1 MLGAFD
7 TRGMNGKQVHEEET
21 TSFSAASLH
30 VTLRLPEKPLLALF
44 NHSSL
49 ERGPVRSQINK
60 SLARGGSH
68 RLRLPPP
75 TGCAEGVFFW
85 KGVGDFLYLST
96 REECWLC
103 VLLQT
108 ADMVKLLVMCCANV
122 WLALVKKHLQCVLQF
137 GQKCDIVCRTH
148 TVSLS
153 GRITRGYFW
162 FKSTLLSGAY
172 QKQRSQKSEQV

>member
-1 MLGAFD
+1 MIASRCRQFVLGALD
-7 TRGMNGKQVHEEET
+7 TRGMNSKRVHEEET

-75 TGCAEGVFFW
+75 TGCAEGAFFGRW
-85 KGVGDFLYLST
+85 RGGVLDLST
-96 REECWLC
+96 REKCRPC
-103 VLLQT
+103 VLLQA
-108 ADMVKLLVMCCANV
+108 ADTVKVFVSCV
-122 WLALVKKHLQCVLQF
+122 ALVF
-137 GQKCDIVCRTH
+137 GKLWLKNTSGVCCS
-148 TVSLS
+148 V
-153 GRITRGYFW
+153 
-162 FKSTLLSGAY
+162 
-172 QKQRSQKSEQV
+172 

>member
-7 TRGMNGKQVHEEET
+7 TRGMNSKRVHEEET
-21 TSFSAASLH
+21 TSSSAASLH

-75 TGCAEGVFFW
+75 TGCAEGGGFW
-85 KGVGDFLYLST
+85 KEVYLST
-96 REECWLC
+96 REKCWPC

-108 ADMVKLLVMCCANV
+108 ADTVKLLVMCCANV
-122 WLALVKKHLQCVLQF
+122 WLALVKKHLQCVLQCV
-137 GQKCDIVCRTH
+137 KMCWIVCTTH
-148 TVSLS
+148 TVFFE
-153 GRITRGYFW
+153 RTNKYFW
-162 FKSTLLSGAY
+162 FKSTLLSGAH
-172 QKQRSQKSEQV
+172 QKQGLSGRDDEKH